1 MKEVIT
7 DSGRYIR
14 IYDDVLNLEMRQR
27 VLQFAMKSQFI
38 IGWSDSTIDDSMRYK
53 NLHSVWS
60 TEDNE
65 KLGFIDRLMKSEVGH
80 EFVGHRIEKC
90 ILNLSTASDINFW
103 HAHPED
109 KVVLYYVNLEWND
122 GWHGETLFY
131 DESLKNIEL
140 ATPYT
145 PGRIT
150 VFDAK
155 IPHSIRPQSGLATQ
169 YRFTLATILV
179 KE

>member
-7 DSGRYIR
+7 DSGRFIR

-27 VLQFAMKSQFI
+27 VLQFAMNSKFN
-38 IGWSDSTIDDSMRYK
+38 IGWSDSAIDDSMRYK
-53 NLHSVWS
+53 NLHSVFS
-60 TEDNE
+60 DEDN
-65 KLGFIDRLMKSEVGH
+65 KTLGLIDRLLNSEVGK
-80 EFVGHRIEKC
+80 EFEGHRIEKC
-90 ILNLSTASDINFW
+90 ILNLSTASDINFY

-145 PGRIT
+145 PGRVT